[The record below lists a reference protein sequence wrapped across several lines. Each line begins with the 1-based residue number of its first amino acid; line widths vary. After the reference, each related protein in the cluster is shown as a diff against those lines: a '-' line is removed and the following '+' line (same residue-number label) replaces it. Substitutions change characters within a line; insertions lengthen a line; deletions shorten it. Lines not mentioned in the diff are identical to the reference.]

1 MNFDLECHV
10 FNIPDQNLSHCGL
23 VIRPRDIRRHHE
35 VLRQEGM
42 DHKIHGTAKMAR
54 RRSAA
59 IRTLLADE
67 PGIVGQSHTVA
78 HSDFEEG
85 EAVDAQPFKDLMENA
100 VLISL
105 RVY

>member
-42 DHKIHGTAKMAR
+42 DHKIHGTA
-54 RRSAA
+54 SAA
-59 IRTLLADE
+59 GRDVE
-67 PGIVGQSHTVA
+67 VA
-78 HSDFEEG
+78 AEDVA
-85 EAVDAQPFKDLMENA
+85 EAQ
-100 VLISL
+100 SL
-105 RVY
+105 RARASGRSPRLNAASFRKAPLNQNSIALSKTVKTA